1 MRASRRTATGEAV
14 PRGHPSRRP
23 REERGLLRM
32 RAEGLDPIVRYD
44 WFHRIDLLECVPL
57 LHAASA
63 AYCASVRRAG
73 GEDDRQHELKP
84 LVAVQRVRRP
94 PGKGRV
100 GQPEASLACE
110 RQRETRS
117 VGQQVP
123 KLRESA
129 PKSAIA
135 RSLRCAQSGG
145 STDVT
150 AMARARRFDRGRGTE
165 QRHGMD
171 RLKT

>member
-1 MRASRRTATGEAV
+1 MSVAQ
-14 PRGHPSRRP
+14 
-23 REERGLLRM
+23 
-32 RAEGLDPIVRYD
+32 
-44 WFHRIDLLECVPL
+44 W
-57 LHAASA
+57 
-63 AYCASVRRAG
+63 ASVRRAG
-73 GEDDRQHELKP
+73 GEDDRQDELKP
-84 LVAVQRVRRP
+84 RAAVQRGRLR
-94 PGKGRV
+94 PGKGRA

-145 STDVT
+145 SIGVT

-165 QRHGMD
+165 PRHGME